1 MKYLDAKIK
10 MSQNVGNRTGLASI
24 IAPNSAH
31 ISANSL
37 SKKPEDQEE
46 EIEEAKEV
54 WLSEQILIAFN

>member
-54 WLSEQILIAFN
+54 